1 MDPHTSAK
9 TSTAHEQGSEDAGE
23 HSSEGRARGALT
35 DEQRTYLRFAAM
47 ILTSMVLMYFV
58 MFTGSWELS
67 HVRFSQSRIFMALTM
82 GGTMGLVMLA
92 WMLNM
97 YRSVKGNIAIV
108 VVSLLMIGGG
118 IALDRSQ
125 ATVDDTS
132 FMSAMIP
139 HHSLAITRSERFHN
153 DDIRVCELAVAISEA
168 QRREILE
175 MEWLIDDIDENGAA
189 TTAAEAREREVP
201 DFEVAAERECGG
213 G

>member
-1 MDPHTSAK
+1 MDPHTPAK

-23 HSSEGRARGALT
+23 HSGEARARGALT

-108 VVSLLMIGGG
+108 VLSLLMIGGG

-213 G
+213 S